1 MAHSKKFEK
10 YIEHV
15 ENKISDTDAL
25 AGLNKK
31 DCWDIENETLSITN
45 LVNTTGD

>member
-31 DCWDIENETLSITN
+31 RLLRHWKW
-45 LVNTTGD
+45 NTSYY